1 MKPENIIIA
10 MAFLLVISAFS
21 FNFEKI
27 TGFQVSD
34 ALLKVPQAGIVN
46 DVIKAGQPIQLR
58 VKINDY
64 CVDPKVE
71 FYKNNIR
78 KSHTTYRPT
87 EDECQGQNFYP
98 CRGSKYCQGDLI
110 ADTMVLDYYTLP
122 SWKVSPG
129 IYMARVHYIERVG
142 QKEHD
147 TSYIEV
153 PFRISE

>member
-98 CRGSKYCQGDLI
+98 CRGSTLKFHLEF
-110 ADTMVLDYYTLP
+110 LNKFLYYSITNN
-122 SWKVSPG
+122 
-129 IYMARVHYIERVG
+129 
-142 QKEHD
+142 
-147 TSYIEV
+147 SYNYPYQV
-153 PFRISE
+153 C